1 LAGSPA
7 AHRLYARAIEATTKA
22 LSDQTPA
29 PLDGVVKAV
38 VRALSSR
45 SPDAR
50 YVVGR
55 DASQLVMLN
64 RLPQGLRD
72 RLLMG
77 NLGLKR
83 EAFDRG

>member
-1 LAGSPA
+1 
-7 AHRLYARAIEATTKA
+7 
-22 LSDQTPA
+22 
-29 PLDGVVKAV
+29 
-38 VRALSSR
+38 
-45 SPDAR
+45 
-50 YVVGR
+50 VVGR

-83 EAFDRG
+83 EAFDGG